1 MANPQVMILM
11 GSDSDLSTLA
21 ECCKEL
27 ERFGI
32 GFEIHVSSAH
42 RTPAKTEKLVKEAEG
57 RGIKVLVCAA
67 GGAAHLAGVAAA
79 QTTLP
84 VLAVPILMNTLGGA
98 DSLYSMVQMPQGIP
112 VGTFAIGKAGAGN
125 AGIFAAQILALSDKA
140 VAEKLKA
147 FKEDM
152 ASKVEKKDA
161 ELQSKGY
168 AKYIEDHK
176 G

>member
-1 MANPQVMILM
+1 MNPLVMILM
-11 GSDSDLSTLA
+11 GSDSDLGTMS

-32 GFEIHVSSAH
+32 PFEIHVSSAH

-79 QTTLP
+79 LTSLP
-84 VLAVPILMNTLGGA
+84 VLAVPILATALAGA

-125 AGIFAAQILALSDKA
+125 AGIFAAEIIGLSDSA
-140 VAEKLKA
+140 VAAKLKG
-147 FKEDM
+147 FKKEM
-152 ASKVEKKDA
+152 AEKVEKKDA

-168 AKYIEDHK
+168 KKYLEDQK
-176 G
+176 A

>member
-1 MANPQVMILM
+1 MSARVLILM
-11 GSDSDLSTLA
+11 GSDSDLATMA

-27 ERFGI
+27 ERFGFA
-32 GFEIHVSSAH
+32 FEIHVSSAH

-57 RGIKVLVCAA
+57 RGIQVVVCAA

-79 QTTLP
+79 LTTLP
-84 VLAVPILMNTLGGA
+84 VLAVPILTTALAGA

-125 AGIFAAQILALSDKA
+125 AGIFAAEIIGLGDKA

-147 FKEDM
+147 FKKEM
-152 ASKVEKKDA
+152 ADKVEKKDA
-161 ELQSKGY
+161 ELQAKGVK
-168 AKYIEDHK
+168 KYLEDQK